1 MTAVDT
7 PCENLFWLFAPES
20 NAKRGLDMRALRFH
34 QFGSFDNLK
43 IETLPD
49 PQPKRDEVVVR
60 IRAASLNPSDAKNVL
75 GRMEGTTLPRI
86 PGRDFAGV
94 VVNGP
99 SQMIGAE
106 VWGTGGDVGFTRDGA
121 YAELLVVPV
130 TGVRSK
136 PKKLSFEEAAAVGT
150 NFVTASIGLIQTAHF
165 QAGETVL
172 VTGAAGGVGSAVT
185 QIAKWKRGR
194 TIGVDRAPMSPQ
206 RQAEYGIDHFLL
218 SDPGE
223 NYKSMI
229 DGALQF
235 TSAKGV
241 NVAFDCVGGPLFE
254 PSFRTL
260 GQLGRQVNITSVG
273 DRRVCFDLLDFY
285 HRRLSLYGVDSRSYD
300 TVACAAILEQ
310 LTPGFESGALK
321 PIPIVKRFTLS
332 DAVQAFTQVNDGSL
346 HGKAVLIFQ

>member
-1 MTAVDT
+1 
-7 PCENLFWLFAPES
+7 
-20 NAKRGLDMRALRFH
+20 MRALRFH
-34 QFGSFDNLK
+34 QFGGLDSLK

-49 PQPKRDEVVVR
+49 PQPKPDDVVVS

-75 GRMEGTTLPRI
+75 GRMEGTTLPRT

-99 SQMIGAE
+99 RQMIGAE

-121 YAELLVVPV
+121 YAELLVVPAN
-130 TGVRSK
+130 GVRTK
-136 PKKLSFEEAAAVGT
+136 PKSLSFEEAAAVGT
-150 NFVTASIGLIQTAHF
+150 NFVTAWIGLIETAHF
-165 QAGETVL
+165 QSGETVL

-194 TIGVDRAPMSPQ
+194 TIGVDRAPMSP
-206 RQAEYGIDHFLL
+206 RHQAEYGIDHFLL
-218 SDPGE
+218 SDSQE
-223 NYKSMI
+223 NYKSMV

-235 TSAKGV
+235 TSASGV

-254 PSFRTL
+254 PSLRTL

-285 HRRLSLYGVDSRSYD
+285 HRRLSLYGVDSRAYD

-321 PIPIVKRFTLS
+321 PIPIVKRFTLA

-346 HGKAVLIFQ
+346 HGKAVLTFQ